1 MSIEIVWDNPEQ
13 TIIRYIFARTW
24 TWDEFYAA
32 RDHAYGLI
40 DAGQKRVAVIFD
52 VPAGMAL
59 PANMLTNGKNAVGR
73 RHVNTSLIVIVVPN
87 MYLRR
92 LLEIIIMLAGSKA
105 DIIVMVPTLA
115 AARQRA
121 QEHLSVP

>member
-13 TIIRYIFARTW
+13 TVIRYIFGQKW

-40 DAGQKRVAVIFD
+40 DAGQQRVAVIFD
-52 VPAGMAL
+52 VPAGMTL
-59 PANMLTNGKNAVGR
+59 PGNMLTNGRNAVAK
-73 RHVNTSLIVIVVPN
+73 RHANTSLIVIVVPN
-87 MYLRR
+87 MYLRT
-92 LLEIIIMLAGSKA
+92 LLEMIIKLAGPKA
-105 DIIVMVPTLA
+105 DIVEMVPTLA

-121 QEHLSVP
+121 QEHLSVT